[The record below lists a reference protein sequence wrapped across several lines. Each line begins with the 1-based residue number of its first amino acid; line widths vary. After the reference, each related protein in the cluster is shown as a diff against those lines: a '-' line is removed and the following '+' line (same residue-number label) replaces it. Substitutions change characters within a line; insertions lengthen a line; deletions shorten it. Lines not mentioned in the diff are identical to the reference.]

1 MQWIWIPIS
10 MNSQTLPDPSDYMT
24 NSARSWNQDNPVA
37 KMFYPILPLPLYK
50 VQLPNT
56 KSEERKKIDIRN
68 NFTDDEEVMD
78 ESLEAELESKR
89 ELLKIKA
96 KVRNQKPISSE
107 HKLISN
113 EIVPTLV
120 PKSSKHTLKNNTS
133 GRLVI
138 ENLGRSHK
146 VLIYPLSDDPEIL
159 RKNPVTKI
167 ILKPESKAIAGT
179 NGTAIASPISRAIV
193 RRGDYV
199 EIDYAP
205 KSMAVV
211 GNGGTAQ
218 SEPQLVIT
226 FQDRKRRK

>member
-1 MQWIWIPIS
+1 MQWFWIPIS
-10 MNSQTLPDPSDYMT
+10 MNYQLPDPSDYMS
-24 NSARSWNQDNPVA
+24 NSARSWNQENSVA

-56 KSEERKKIDIRN
+56 KSEGKKRTDIRN
-68 NFTDDEEVMD
+68 NFTDNEEAID
-78 ESLEAELESKR
+78 ESIEAELESKR
-89 ELLKIKA
+89 ELLKTKA
-96 KVRNQKPISSE
+96 KVRNHKPIKSD
-107 HKLISN
+107 HKVISN
-113 EIVPTLV
+113 EIVPALV
-120 PKSSKHTLKNNTS
+120 PKSSQYTVKNNNS
-133 GRLVI
+133 GRLII

-159 RKNPVTKI
+159 RKKPVTKI
-167 ILKPESKAIAGT
+167 ILKPESKAIAGA

-205 KSMAVV
+205 KSIAVV